1 MKKILWLALIVIFLV
16 SVYQALVV
24 YLGTPEHYQLPGL
37 AYADQQ
43 GAHDW
48 LAAWQAAPY
57 GRGTLLDV
65 ARSNLHLDFGFIFV
79 YTMLILLLSYL
90 QMQRER
96 SPRLNAYLRLNIFLA
111 LILTVSDILEN
122 ILLLYDIR
130 HINDHGLYLSPWF
143 FSTLKWLLT
152 AWVVGVY
159 LISRSRET
167 LVKG

>member
-37 AYADQQ
+37 AYAGQQ
-43 GAHDW
+43 DAHDR

-79 YTMLILLLSYL
+79 YTVLILLLSYL

-111 LILTVSDILEN
+111 LILAASDCIEN
-122 ILLLYDIR
+122 TLLLYDIR
-130 HINDHGLYLSPWF
+130 HVNDPGLYVSPCIF
-143 FSTLKWLLT
+143 TTIKWLLT
-152 AWVVGVY
+152 AWVIGVY
-159 LISRSRET
+159 LVSRR
-167 LVKG
+167 K